1 MSILGFFNATE
12 AGQTIGYY
20 QGRWPQVFNSPL
32 REFFFLESYST
43 RRSKSLRKTGN
54 MLNRHFCACAKPFSS
69 PDHHETS
76 ISRAFF
82 IFTHISTSIFYQSI
96 LSQSEQNF
104 NKYTKLLGLEKKRT
118 LISAFFLIS
127 YILIFYTIIIFP
139 YLFFYFFFPFLRN
152 IKIFHISISII

>member
-1 MSILGFFNATE
+1 MRGVRHYAKKIKTQR
-12 AGQTIGYY
+12 QT
-20 QGRWPQVFNSPL
+20 
-32 REFFFLESYST
+32 SYSNNT
-43 RRSKSLRKTGN
+43 YEQFVSHNNLSVLRKTGN